1 MLDKEKVIS
10 ILETVDFNK
19 SILEMIRNTDKL
31 DFFVKDFLIDSS
43 ALETWSYYGSRNFSN
58 KIVANAFITH
68 VTWD

>member
-43 ALETWSYYGSRNFSN
+43 ALETWSYYGSRNFKS
-58 KIVANAFITH
+58 KIVANAFITY

>member
-10 ILETVDFNK
+10 LLETVNFNK
-19 SILEMIRNTDKL
+19 SILEEIRNTDKL

-43 ALETWSYYGSRNFSN
+43 ALETWSYYGSRNFKD
-58 KIVANAFITH
+58 KIVATAFITH